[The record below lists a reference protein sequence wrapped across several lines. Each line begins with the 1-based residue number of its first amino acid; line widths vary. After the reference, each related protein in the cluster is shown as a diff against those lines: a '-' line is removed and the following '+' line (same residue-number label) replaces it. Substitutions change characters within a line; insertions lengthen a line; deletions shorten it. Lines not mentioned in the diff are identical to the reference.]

1 MSRLINKEYKTRVVG
16 KIEFI
21 IKYHSMLQNF
31 LKTFQ
36 WNAILNSTIIN
47 ENHSNWTHTQNFT
60 KTRSQLKAAM
70 KEMKYHRH
78 CEIFKTNT
86 KKENSE
92 IDQKMDITCFAYVA
106 EKYETMPFYRKI
118 GVKIK

>member
-1 MSRLINKEYKTRVVG
+1 MSRLINKEYKTGVVG

-31 LKTFQ
+31 LKTVQ
-36 WNAILNSTIIN
+36 WNAIQNSTIIN

-70 KEMKYHRH
+70 KEMNIHRH

-86 KKENSE
+86 KKDNSE